1 MLSSYL
7 SSLRNSSKPGGSLP
21 TLENFLGTHQDINIL
36 ELGAG
41 CGIVGITLATLFPN
55 RVHKILLT
63 DLPEAS
69 EILEKNISAMASTPD
84 TALCCSC
91 SHRVLDWSEPLPEE
105 VRGERWE
112 LVVVADCTYNPDV
125 VPDLVNTLRMVREG
139 NKGCLVL
146 LAMKVRH
153 DSEMVFFEIMQKEG
167 FAIVERYKMPL
178 NMVGE
183 EGQEIETFV
192 FR

>member
-7 SSLRNSSKPGGSLP
+7 SSLRGSSKSINSLP
-21 TLENFLGTHQDINIL
+21 TLEEFLGTQQDINIL

-41 CGIVGITLATLFPN
+41 CGVVGITLAKLFSDRIN
-55 RVHKILLT
+55 KILLT

-69 EILEKNISAMASTPD
+69 EILEKNISAMAPKSD
-84 TALCCSC
+84 ACSC
-91 SHRVLDWSEPLPEE
+91 SHQVLDWSTPLPGN

-125 VPDLVNTLRMVREG
+125 VPDLVQTLIRVREA
-139 NKGCLVL
+139 NKEVLIL

-153 DSEMVFFEIMQKEG
+153 DSEMVFFELMEKEA
-167 FAIVERYKMPL
+167 FEIVERCKTPL
-178 NMVGE
+178 GMLGG